1 MNDSVK
7 ILVIGLVCAVVCMI
21 LKQIGKEFIVPARLA
36 AMLLIFGLI
45 VGLIYPISAYI
56 KNTMIDK
63 VGVEYLEI
71 LLKSLGI
78 AYVAHIS
85 SEMCRDF
92 GEGNIASAI
101 DIVGKIEIILLSLP
115 LVEDITSISEEL
127 LKW

>member
-7 ILVIGLVCAVVCMI
+7 ILVIGLVSAVVCMI

-101 DIVGKIEIILLSLP
+101 DLVGKIEIILLSLP
-115 LVEDITSISEEL
+115 LVEEITSISEEL